1 VTQPIYP
8 RFAVRGLP
16 PFVLLAIVLAALP
29 LGRALACDVKLE
41 GNPSDA
47 WREAVRRLP
56 AAAAGDCA
64 SAILRVERGEARLIF
79 LTQDGR
85 RAERVLAGPEEL
97 APSIAALSEA
107 GPGERAPTVAAG
119 ATTSPQA
126 QPAAAEAPPARE
138 LDVLGSLLGGAR
150 VGQYKR
156 VSPVVSGSLLLR
168 IRAWE
173 LGVMAAWETGYY
185 PSGGY
190 RAGRQNGAETT
201 SLTFARRQ
209 PLPALTLLAGF
220 RLGMAVRLHTPVL
233 PSFAFVPD
241 PGFAIHFV
249 APRFQGR
256 VGPFVG
262 FSLPRTAL
270 ARLRFEL
277 GVELAFSGPNS
288 VQAGH
293 PWPFW
298 AFALSVGME
307 LGRP

>member
-1 VTQPIYP
+1 VTQPIHP
-8 RFAVRGLP
+8 RFAVRGPLP
-16 PFVLLAIVLAALP
+16 FALLAIVLAALP

-47 WREAVRRLP
+47 WRAAVRRLP
-56 AAAAGDCA
+56 EAAGGDCA

-85 RAERVLAGPEEL
+85 RAERALAGPEEL

-107 GPGERAPTVAAG
+107 GPGALAPSAA
-119 ATTSPQA
+119 ADATSPQA

-150 VGQYKR
+150 VGQYKQ

-185 PSGGY
+185 PSVGY
-190 RAGRQNGAETT
+190 RSGRQKGAETT

-209 PLPALTLLAGF
+209 PLHALTLLAGF
-220 RLGMAVRLHTPVL
+220 RLGMAVRLHAPPVPYAFHFPL
-233 PSFAFVPD
+233 TGLSFAT
-241 PGFAIHFV
+241 
-249 APRFQGR
+249 PRLQGR

-277 GVELAFSGPNS
+277 GVELAFPEPNS
-288 VQAGH
+288 VQAWS

>member
-1 VTQPIYP
+1 LP
-8 RFAVRGLP
+8 FA
-16 PFVLLAIVLAALP
+16 LLAIFLAALP

-47 WREAVRRLP
+47 WRAAVRRLP
-56 AAAAGDCA
+56 DGAGGDCA
-64 SAILRVERGEARLIF
+64 SSILRVERGEARLIF

-85 RAERVLAGPEEL
+85 RAERALAGPEEL

-107 GPGERAPTVAAG
+107 GPGERAPSAAAD

-126 QPAAAEAPPARE
+126 QPAVAEAPPARE
-138 LDVLGSLLGGAR
+138 MDVLGSLLGGAR
-150 VGQYKR
+150 VGQYKQ

-185 PSGGY
+185 NGGHND
-190 RAGRQNGAETT
+190 AGLQNGAETT

-209 PLPALTLLAGF
+209 PLHALTLLAGL
-220 RLGMAVRLHTPVL
+220 RLGMAVRLHAPVVYA
-233 PSFAFVPD
+233 FAFPLTGSGPAVYFP
-241 PGFAIHFV
+241 
-249 APRFQGR
+249 APRLQGR

-270 ARLRFEL
+270 VRLRFEL
-277 GVELAFSGPNS
+277 GVELAFPEPNS
-288 VQAGH
+288 LLPWS